1 MKLGWPEIW
10 PRVSRIK
17 SRVSPRAGGTNDLA
31 GGGGPPLSVFSTV
44 INNGLLAEGV
54 PGLGEGESPR
64 DFDELRTGVADFP
77 GSGKLG
83 GESLSMV
90 KVKKSSCCSFKCV
103 RIVSSIVDMV
113 RKARWRTRLFS
124 ERASWKRNLHPGSM
138 TMAFRE
144 GNCETVGPDSSNAA
158 LRIPRAVKR
167 VESVCC

>member
-1 MKLGWPEIW
+1 MKLGWPEMW

-17 SRVSPRAGGTNDLA
+17 SRVSPRAGGTNNLA
-31 GGGGPPLSVFSTV
+31 GGVGPSVSV
-44 INNGLLAEGV
+44 CSAVNNGVLTEGV
-54 PGLGEGESPR
+54 PGFGEGENPR
-64 DFDELRTGVADFP
+64 DFDEFRIGVADFG
-77 GSGKLG
+77 GSDKLAG
-83 GESLSMV
+83 ASLSIV
-90 KVKKSSCCSFKCV
+90 KVKKSSCCSFKWV

-124 ERASWKRNLHPGSM
+124 DRASWKRNLHPGSM

-144 GNCETVGPDSSNAA
+144 GNCATVGPDSSNAA